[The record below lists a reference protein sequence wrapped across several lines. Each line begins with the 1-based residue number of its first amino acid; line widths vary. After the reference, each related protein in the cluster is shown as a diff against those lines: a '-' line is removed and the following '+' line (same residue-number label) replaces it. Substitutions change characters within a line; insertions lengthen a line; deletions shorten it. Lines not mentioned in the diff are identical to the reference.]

1 LRFAFAKSRLKILAE
16 IGVLMQHSGPGDQGL
31 LSFNIVGI
39 GYATIH
45 RTNCRASLVIMK
57 SDAFGTQL
65 RVDDKDWI
73 ALANCIVG
81 AFRFACAAINAIVG
95 YHRRHEKTP

>member
-1 LRFAFAKSRLKILAE
+1 
-16 IGVLMQHSGPGDQGL
+16 
-31 LSFNIVGI
+31 
-39 GYATIH
+39 
-45 RTNCRASLVIMK
+45 MK